1 MISSGERTLKR
12 FALLSIA
19 AALLTMGIK
28 FTSYFITGSVGLL
41 SDAMESIVNLF
52 GGVMA
57 WVMLSIAHRP
67 PDEDHAFGH
76 NKAEY
81 FSSGMEGTLI
91 LIAAISIGVV
101 AVRRLIDPAPL
112 HQIGVGL
119 VVNLSASLIN
129 FGVALVM
136 IRAGKYQESIT
147 LEANGRHLMT
157 DVWTSAGVAGG
168 VVAVALT
175 GWERLDPVIALL
187 VAGNIVRTGYFIV
200 RRSVMGLMDTVLPE
214 EEEARLHQ
222 ILESYVGDDVHY
234 HALRTRR
241 SGSRRFVSFHVLVP
255 GEWSIQRGHHLLE
268 EIEAEIRESLPNVTV
283 TTHIEPL
290 GDPASWQDLTL
301 ERDDDSQGDTDEG
314 SQDEKR

>member
-1 MISSGERTLKR
+1 MNTDKQSLKR
-12 FALLSIA
+12 YALLSIA

-28 FTSYFITGSVGLL
+28 FTSYLITGSVGLL

-91 LIAAISIGVV
+91 LIAAVSIGVA
-101 AVRRLIDPAPL
+101 AVRRLIQPAPL
-112 HQIGVGL
+112 QQLGAGM
-119 VVNLSASLIN
+119 VVNFSASLVN
-129 FGVALVM
+129 LVVALIM
-136 IRAGKYQESIT
+136 IRAGKREGSIT

-157 DVWTSAGVAGG
+157 DVWTSVGVLVG
-168 VVAVALT
+168 VGAVVLT
-175 GWERLDPVIALL
+175 GWERLDPLIAL
-187 VAGNIVRTGYFIV
+187 VVTGNIIWTGVVIV

-222 ILESYVGDDVHY
+222 ILETYVGDDVHY

-255 GEWSIQRGHHLLE
+255 GNWSIQRGHHLLE
-268 EIEAEIRESLPNVTV
+268 EIEAEIRSALPNVTV

-301 ERDDDSQGDTDEG
+301 ERDDDAQRDAGKGTQEEIG
-314 SQDEKR
+314 